1 VKAEVEDSM
10 KTITVMAFFFLIG
23 LTSAWGK
30 ISSSPQDLIKE
41 TSQRMIEALNKNRE
55 VLNKD
60 PSKIYDLVNEII
72 LPNFNFELMSRWVL
86 GKHWR
91 QATPDQRTRFTEEF
105 RTLLVRTYAGA
116 LLEYSNEEI
125 RYLPMPPVNNAED
138 VTVRTEFLP
147 KNRIAIPIDYRMH
160 FLNGAWKVYDVT
172 VDGVS
177 LVTNYRGSFASQIRE
192 GGIESVIN
200 DLKKRNQRATH

>member
-1 VKAEVEDSM
+1 
-10 KTITVMAFFFLIG
+10 
-23 LTSAWGK
+23 
-30 ISSSPQDLIKE
+30 
-41 TSQRMIEALNKNRE
+41 
-55 VLNKD
+55 
-60 PSKIYDLVNEII
+60 
-72 LPNFNFELMSRWVL
+72 MSRWVL
-86 GKHWR
+86 GKYWR
-91 QATPDQRTRFTEEF
+91 QATSDQRTRFTEEF

-125 RYLPMPPVNNAED
+125 RYLPMPAVNNAED

-147 KNRIAIPIDYRMH
+147 KNGIAIPIDYRMH

-200 DLKKRNQRATH
+200 DLKQRNQQTTR